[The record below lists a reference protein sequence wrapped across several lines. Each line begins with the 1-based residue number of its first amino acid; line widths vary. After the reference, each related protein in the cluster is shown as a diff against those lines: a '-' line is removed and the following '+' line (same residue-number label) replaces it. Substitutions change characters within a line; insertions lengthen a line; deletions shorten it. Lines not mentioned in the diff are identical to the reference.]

1 MSITREIARKAATD
15 NNFRTRLMKD
25 PRSAIEMDFGKKVPA
40 DISVHVHENTPT
52 ELHVV
57 VEAPVNL
64 ATSRALTDDELRH
77 VSGGLTSVHAIT
89 GTNTHCRLV

>member
-15 NNFRTRLMKD
+15 NSFRTRLMKD
-25 PRSAIEMDFGKKVPA
+25 PKSAIEKDFGKRVPT
-40 DISVHVHENTPT
+40 DISVHIHENTPT

-57 VEAPVNL
+57 LESPVDV
-64 ATSRALTDDELRH
+64 ATSRSLTDDELRH

-89 GTNTHCRLV
+89 GTNTFCRLV